1 MQTQGR
7 EVESGEGLGSPD
19 ALGELQA
26 AFRRH
31 HALQCGYCTPGIL
44 VSMNDLLEREPAPAE
59 DRVREVLS
67 GHLCRCTGYTPIVRA
82 VLDAATRLAGG
93 ATGQNPRNEDV

>member
-1 MQTQGR
+1 MRIDGILARSCLVLAVQTQGR
-7 EVESGEGLGSPD
+7 EVESVEGLGTPD

-67 GHLCRCTGYTPIVRA
+67 GPCVRHRA
-82 VLDAATRLAGG
+82 LMR
-93 ATGQNPRNEDV
+93 